1 MCNTKL
7 KISLSVLFAS
17 LVVACGGGGGGGES
31 ASSSP
36 SGSSTGS
43 ESNSESAPASATGQA
58 LSLTDL
64 QIDHSNSLTSVYNV
78 DIDVSL
84 PHLAASQVYISICDN
99 SGGGLENVDYNKC
112 LVKAALQSGQ
122 GEYQL
127 RVPNHC
133 QSLIA
138 VVSIMEPDVDPL
150 VYTLNHDNQAQ
161 TTWLIQ

>member
-17 LVVACGGGGGGGES
+17 LLVACGGGGGGES

-36 SGSSTGS
+36 SGTSTGS
-43 ESNSESAPASATGQA
+43 ESGSESEGAAATGQA

-64 QIDHSNSLTSVYNV
+64 QIEHSNSLTSVYNV

-84 PHLAASQVYISICDN
+84 PHLAASHVYISICDN
-99 SGGGLENVDYNKC
+99 SGGSLENVDYTKC
-112 LVKAALQSGQ
+112 LVKAALQNGQ

-150 VYTLNHDNQAQ
+150 VYTLNHNNQAQ